1 MNRPPSRP
9 MTDLATS
16 VRLRWMVFLAAMLV
30 AIGWSLATDHVW
42 EDFYITFRSSKNLVA
57 GHGLVFNVGDR
68 LHTFTSPLGVLLP
81 AAASWVTGGKS
92 DLAAIWVFR
101 LWGAAAFAGAAVLL
115 AALARR
121 LGYAGFATA
130 ALVAIVV
137 LDPKSIDFSTN
148 GMETGFLLLFIAYTL
163 WAMFVCPGRRWLHL
177 GLAWGALMWTR
188 PDSFLYIGLLAA
200 PAFFFNDPARSG
212 LTRSQWFK
220 LFLQAGLVCTLL
232 YLPWLTWS
240 WWYYGTPVPHT
251 ITAKSGDYMAAKSA
265 WGVFKTFLDF
275 PANVWYG
282 ATSLEGAF
290 LPSYYQLG
298 GWPAG
303 VVTAVR
309 WVALLVAFQWVLPL
323 WRLEVRVASF
333 AFCGMHVYLSYFPYF
348 PFPWYLPGTALLA
361 AVTLG
366 GIIAQLL
373 AWGASGG
380 AWGRGLR
387 LVVVVLAV
395 AGIGAESWL
404 TWQMRREM
412 ALEQIYSATGTRR
425 KAGEWLK
432 EHARPGDTV
441 FMEPLGHIGYF
452 SGLKT
457 YDYPGLSSRE
467 MVDAIH
473 ALGIDSGYLAE
484 FLCPDWLV
492 LRPHEQPKMHA
503 SVYRLFGEGHTYQLA
518 HEINNLPA
526 VQQLDVYGRKYIEF
540 DSDLQIYQRQTP
552 RRYRLDP
559 TVQSPYA
566 GLGLP
571 VFEME
576 GRQLFQVH
584 AAGIMS
590 FRVPAKLKH
599 FRIGY
604 AMPEGTYR
612 GPTVTDGVKF
622 VVIWMEGRKSQRW
635 LDRTLDPV
643 AHPADRGIQYFDAD
657 LPPHGDGATLILM
670 TLPGATDAMDWSCWG
685 LPEVR

>member
-1 MNRPPSRP
+1 
-9 MTDLATS
+9 
-16 VRLRWMVFLAAMLV
+16 MLV
-30 AIGWSLATDHVW
+30 ALTWALTTDHVW

-57 GHGLVFNVGDR
+57 GHGLVFNPGDR

-101 LWGAAAFAGAAVLL
+101 VWGAAAFAGAAVLL
-115 AALARR
+115 LLVARR
-121 LGYAGFATA
+121 LGYGAFATM
-130 ALVAIVV
+130 ALLAFVA

-148 GMETGFLLLFIAYTL
+148 GMETGFLLLFIAYAL
-163 WAMFVCPGRRWLHL
+163 WAMLACAGRRWLHL

-188 PDSFLYIGLLAA
+188 PDSFLYIGLLSAGV
-200 PAFFFNDPARSG
+200 FFFNDPTRTG
-212 LTRSQWFK
+212 LSRGEW
-220 LFLQAGLVCTLL
+220 LGVFLRAGVVCTLL
-232 YLPWLTWS
+232 YLPWLSWA

-251 ITAKSGDYMAAKSA
+251 ITAKGGDYMAAKSA
-265 WGVFKTFLDF
+265 WGVFKTFIDF

-290 LPSYYQLG
+290 LPSYYQMG
-298 GWPAG
+298 GWPALA
-303 VVTAVR
+303 VTTAR
-309 WVALLVAFQWVLPL
+309 WVALLVAFQWVLP
-323 WRLEVRVASF
+323 WRVEVRVASF
-333 AFCGMHVYLSYFPYF
+333 TFCGMHVYLSYFPYF
-348 PFPWYLPGTALLA
+348 PFPWYLPGTAFLA

-366 GIIAQLL
+366 GIIAQLVSWGSTDGAGSR
-373 AWGASGG
+373 AW
-380 AWGRGLR
+380 R
-387 LVVVVLAV
+387 LTVMAV
-395 AGIGAESWL
+395 ALALVCGEGWL
-404 TWQMRREM
+404 TWQMGREM

-467 MVDAIH
+467 MVEAVR
-473 ALGIDSGYLAE
+473 ALGIDSGHLAE

-492 LRPHEQPKMHA
+492 LRPHEQPPMQA
-503 SVYRLFGEGHTYQLA
+503 SVYRLFGDGHSYKLVQ
-518 HEINNLPA
+518 EINNLAA
-526 VQQLDVYGRKYIEF
+526 VQRADVYGRKYVEF
-540 DSDLQIYQRQTP
+540 DSDLQIYQRQVP

-576 GRQLFQVH
+576 GRQLFQIH

-590 FRVPAKLKH
+590 FRVPAQLKH

-604 AMPEGTYR
+604 ALPEGTYR
-612 GPTVTDGVKF
+612 GTPVTDGVKF
-622 VVIWMEGRKSQRW
+622 VIIWMEGRKSQHW
-635 LDRTLDPV
+635 LDRTLDPAARV
-643 AHPADRGIQYFDAD
+643 GDRGIQYFDAD